1 MLNAT
6 VNHPNNALTSSNQ
19 KSFGL
24 IKTLINGV
32 WYNDISDTPEL
43 QKIRQQEK
51 QHWFRN
57 WVTADG
63 SSGFLA
69 QAGRYHLYVS
79 YACPWAHRT
88 ILYRQLKGLQ
98 NVISMSVVHPRW
110 AGANG
115 WEFGEPVAVGGSP
128 GISKL
133 ANPKG
138 DTPMSTVDHVAN
150 RRYLYEVY
158 QAAKPDFTGKVTV
171 PVLWDK
177 KTSTIV
183 NNESGEIIRMLNSA
197 FDAWGD
203 ASVNFYPDNLRS
215 EIETMNAFVLDKVCN
230 GVYKA
235 GFASTQE
242 AYDKAVQ
249 ELFQALDTLDVRLS
263 QQPYLLGDRITESD
277 LHLFC
282 TLCRFD
288 AVYYG
293 ALKCNLKRLID
304 YPALSAYTG
313 RIYNL
318 PSVAATVK
326 MNHIKQH
333 YYDDLK
339 AGNPVIVP
347 VGPAIDLGN
356 KADVV
361 WH

>member
-1 MLNAT
+1 MLNTT
-6 VNHPNNALTSSNQ
+6 VNHPNNALTSSNDKQQ

-43 QKIRQQEK
+43 LHMRQQEK

-115 WEFGEPVAVGGSP
+115 WEFG
-128 GISKL
+128 
-133 ANPKG
+133 
-138 DTPMSTVDHVAN
+138 DTPISTVDHVAN

-177 KTSTIV
+177 KTKTIV

-249 ELFQALDTLDVRLS
+249 ELFQALDTLLERLS
-263 QQPYLLGDRITESD
+263 QQLYLLGDRITESD

-304 YPALSAYTG
+304 YPALSAYTQ

-326 MNHIKQH
+326 MDHIKQH

-339 AGNPVIVP
+339 AGNPAIVP
-347 VGPAIDLGN
+347 VGPAIDFRN
-356 KADVV
+356 K
-361 WH
+361 